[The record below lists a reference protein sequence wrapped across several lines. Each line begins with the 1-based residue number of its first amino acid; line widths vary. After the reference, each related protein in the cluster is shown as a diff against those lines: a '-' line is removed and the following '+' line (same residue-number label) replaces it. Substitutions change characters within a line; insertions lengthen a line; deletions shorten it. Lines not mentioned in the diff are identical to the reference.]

1 MKKHLIFTT
10 TAVLAALLL
19 SGCGAAVKRCEAPE
33 LNLPERITPYE
44 TVDSLC
50 IADLEWWDVYADTL
64 LQSLI
69 RKTLDNNRDMLSAAA
84 RVREFEKLHR
94 VKKAGQL
101 PSLSARFYPQ
111 YEQYDYT
118 FDDKVIDPEIGLKA
132 TLSWEVDFFGRLR
145 WASREA
151 LAEYLSSVEAQR
163 ALQMTLI
170 ADVATA
176 YYELIA
182 LDNELEIVM
191 RTLETRSENER
202 HAKLRFEGGLTSE
215 TTYQQSKV
223 EYATTAALVPDLQ
236 KQIKMKENEI
246 SMLAGSYPTSVQRSL
261 MDETDTL
268 IRDVLHVGIP
278 SELLKRRPD
287 VRVSEQSLQAAM
299 ARVGVKWADRFP
311 RFSISLTGGIENNT
325 FQRFFSAPFL
335 LGLPDIVAPLF
346 SFGKR
351 KADYEAAIAAYDNAR
366 FQYEKKVM
374 QVFEEVN
381 NAVVSY
387 NSAREKVLL
396 MQNLKDAARRYV
408 DLARF
413 QYING
418 SINYI
423 DVLDAQRSYFDA
435 EIDLSNAVRD
445 ELLAMVNLY
454 KSLGGGWKDSVQA
467 DTGKDK
473 KTEKKK

>member
-19 SGCGAAVKRCEAPE
+19 SGCGAAVKRCETPE

-299 ARVGVKWADRFP
+299 AKIKKDGTDSTGSRFP
-311 RFSISLTGGIENNT
+311 MAFPI
-325 FQRFFSAPFL
+325 
-335 LGLPDIVAPLF
+335 
-346 SFGKR
+346 
-351 KADYEAAIAAYDNAR
+351 
-366 FQYEKKVM
+366 
-374 QVFEEVN
+374 
-381 NAVVSY
+381 
-387 NSAREKVLL
+387 
-396 MQNLKDAARRYV
+396 
-408 DLARF
+408 
-413 QYING
+413 
-418 SINYI
+418 
-423 DVLDAQRSYFDA
+423 
-435 EIDLSNAVRD
+435 
-445 ELLAMVNLY
+445 MVKNH
-454 KSLGGGWKDSVQA
+454 SSV
-467 DTGKDK
+467 
-473 KTEKKK
+473 